1 MERISVNVMYDNLTP
16 CLMPPNKYASDEN
29 SIAEHPDNGVSRWE
43 WVFFAV
49 FCYSRADNSAVLKFG
64 WVQLRG
70 ARARGGVSLDDITT
84 GLASPYFICRFPPSP
99 RGSRIVAG
107 ERLLAG
113 KISHT
118 MFLGTYR
125 GYDES
130 VSTGQPNVMMWTFFT
145 GIFYL

>member
-70 ARARGGVSLDDITT
+70 ARARGGVSLDDYHYWPGFSIFSLQVSPFPT
-84 GLASPYFICRFPPSP
+84 GEPHSGRRAAS
-99 RGSRIVAG
+99 RG
-107 ERLLAG
+107 
-113 KISHT
+113 
-118 MFLGTYR
+118 
-125 GYDES
+125 
-130 VSTGQPNVMMWTFFT
+130 
-145 GIFYL
+145 